1 MPAQVGLDLFVML
14 LGVTVAMAAILGIR
28 TGASS

>member
-14 LGVTVAMAAILGIR
+14 LGVAVAMAAIAGIR
-28 TGASS
+28 SGQG